1 MFYCIKF
8 FVRKEFW
15 MISYNVIHHIPG
27 RIRIEV
33 PLIKALSTA
42 NLLELS
48 RHFSNIPIPDGIKEV
63 RPSLFSTS
71 VVIIYEPG
79 KIDIM
84 EYIKNMAS
92 GIEMQKLI
100 GG

>member
-1 MFYCIKF
+1 
-8 FVRKEFW
+8 
-15 MISYNVIHHIPG
+15 MISYKILHHIPG

-33 PLIKALSTA
+33 PLIKTLSTT

-48 RHFSNIPIPDGIKEV
+48 RHLSNIPIPDGIKEV
-63 RPSLFSTS
+63 RPSFFSTS
-71 VVIIYEPG
+71 VVITYEPG
-79 KIDIM
+79 KIDII
-84 EYIKNMAS
+84 EYVKNMAS